1 MQIIWQ
7 RCCPQKTIS
16 YWAGKLARLEW
27 PWLKN
32 RFIAWFIQRYGVNMS
47 EALESDYRAYRH
59 FNAFFTRALTP
70 SARPFPAAATVRISP
85 VDGAISQ
92 IGAICQGTLLQ
103 AKGHTYRVNSLLA
116 CDEETSAQFN
126 QGYFLTAYL
135 SPKDYHRIHMPI
147 AGQLM
152 RMTYVPGRLFSVNP
166 YTADHL
172 PDLFARNERLI
183 CYFETAE
190 GPMAMVLVGAMIVAS
205 IRTPW
210 HGLVARQRE
219 GQIQHW
225 SYEEAPIPFDRG
237 QEMGQFELGST
248 VILLH
253 TQQAAPWAKQWQA
266 GSLLQMGAAMT
277 TEASRANT
285 EA

>member
-1 MQIIWQ
+1 
-7 RCCPQKTIS
+7 
-16 YWAGKLARLEW
+16 
-27 PWLKN
+27 
-32 RFIAWFIQRYGVNMS
+32 
-47 EALESDYRAYRH
+47 
-59 FNAFFTRALTP
+59 
-70 SARPFPAAATVRISP
+70 
-85 VDGAISQ
+85 
-92 IGAICQGTLLQ
+92 
-103 AKGHTYRVNSLLA
+103 
-116 CDEETSAQFN
+116 
-126 QGYFLTAYL
+126 
-135 SPKDYHRIHMPI
+135 
-147 AGQLM
+147 
-152 RMTYVPGRLFSVNP
+152 
-166 YTADHL
+166 
-172 PDLFARNERLI
+172 
-183 CYFETAE
+183 
-190 GPMAMVLVGAMIVAS
+190 MAMVLVGAMIVAS